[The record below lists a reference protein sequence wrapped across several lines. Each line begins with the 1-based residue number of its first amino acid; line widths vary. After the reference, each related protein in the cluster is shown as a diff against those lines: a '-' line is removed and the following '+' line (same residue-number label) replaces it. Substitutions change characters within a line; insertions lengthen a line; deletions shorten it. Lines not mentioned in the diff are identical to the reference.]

1 MNLIIPAAG
10 QSSRFPKMRPK
21 WMLTHPN
28 GNLMLA
34 EAIRGLTFGSLEK
47 IYLTVLAA
55 HLEEFKCLDGIKKQ
69 FRQIGLADKL
79 VVVALDNPTQSQPE
93 TVARA
98 IEKENIKGPICI
110 KDSDNFFKLKVPET
124 NFVSVVDLNQVGFVN
139 PGNKSYADVN
149 ENHFVTNIVEKR
161 VISNFFCSGAYGFE
175 DAQEYLRNFNTLSHL
190 KNLYISHIIYQML
203 LEDKAF
209 SAAVCTDYSDW
220 GTLKDW
226 NRYKAQ
232 FGTLFVDL
240 DGTLVRNSGEHFEP
254 VWGTTEGL
262 KENIQVINRLY
273 DSGKVQII
281 ITTSRKEEARELTVK
296 QLEKEG
302 LRYHQIL
309 FGLNHGKRIVINDY
323 ARSNPFK
330 SCDSINI
337 ARNAEDLSEMLHGL
351 LHIEGEA

>member
-10 QSSRFPKMRPK
+10 QSSRFPKLRPK

-34 EAIRGLTFGSLEK
+34 EAIRGLTFPGLKK
-47 IYLTVLAA
+47 IYLTVLSA
-55 HLEEFKCLDGIKKQ
+55 HLKEFQCLSGIKKQ
-69 FRQIGLADKL
+69 FQQIGLGDKL
-79 VVVALDNPTQSQPE
+79 VVVALDSPTQSQPE

-98 IEKENIKGPICI
+98 VEKEKIQGPICI
-110 KDSDNFFKLKVPET
+110 KDSDNFFRLKIPKK
-124 NFVSVVDLNQVGFVN
+124 NFISVVDLNQVGFIN
-139 PGNKSYADVN
+139 PSNKSYAAVN

-175 DAQEYLRNFNTLSHL
+175 DAQEYLHYFNVLSNL

-209 SAAVCTDYSDW
+209 SAAVCSDYSDW

-226 NRYKAQ
+226 NRYKSQ

-240 DGTLVRNSGEHFEP
+240 DGTLVCNSGEYFEP
-254 VWGTTEGL
+254 VWGKTEGL
-262 KENIQVINRLY
+262 KENIQAINRLY

-281 ITTSRKEEARELTVK
+281 ITTSRKEESRQLTLQ
-296 QLEKEG
+296 QLEREG
-302 LRYHQIL
+302 LRYHQII

-330 SCDSINI
+330 SCDSVNL
-337 ARNAEDLSEMLHGL
+337 ARNATDLGEMLQGL

>member
-34 EAIRGLTFGSLEK
+34 EAIRGLEFAGLNK

-69 FRQIGLADKL
+69 FQQIGLADKL
-79 VVVALDNPTQSQPE
+79 VVVALEKPTQSQPE

-98 IEKENIKGPICI
+98 IEKENIKGPVCI
-110 KDSDNFFKLKVPET
+110 KDSDNFFRLKVPAT
-124 NFVSVVDLNQVGFVN
+124 NFVSVVDLNQVGFIN

-161 VISNFFCSGAYGFE
+161 VISNFFCCGAYGFE
-175 DAQEYLRNFNTLSHL
+175 DAQEYLRYFKSLSGL

-209 SAAVCTDYSDW
+209 SAAVATEYSDW

-226 NRYKAQ
+226 NRYKSQ
-232 FGTLFVDL
+232 FGTLFIDL

-254 VWGTTEGL
+254 TWGTTEGI
-262 KENIQVINRLY
+262 KENIGGVNRLY

-281 ITTSRKEEARELTVK
+281 ITTSRREEARAITEA
-296 QLEKEG
+296 QLKREG
-302 LRYHQIL
+302 IRYHQIL
-309 FGLNHGKRIVINDY
+309 FGMNHGKRIVVNDY

-330 SCDSINI
+330 SCDSVNI
-337 ARNAEDLSEMLHGL
+337 ARNSTDLAEMLESL
-351 LHIEGEA
+351 LHVEGEA

>member
-1 MNLIIPAAG
+1 MNLIIPVAG

-34 EAIRGLTFGSLEK
+34 EAIRGLDFSGLDK
-47 IYLTVLAA
+47 IYLTVLSA
-55 HLEEFKCLDGIKKQ
+55 HLKEFQCLPGIKKQ

-79 VVVALDNPTQSQPE
+79 VVVGLDEPTQSQPE
-93 TVARA
+93 TVART
-98 IEKENIKGPICI
+98 IEKKKIRGPICI
-110 KDSDNFFKLKVPET
+110 KDSDNFFRLKVPRK
-124 NFVSVVDLNQVGFVN
+124 NFVSVVDLNQVGFIN
-139 PGNKSYADVN
+139 PSNKSYADVN

-175 DAQEYLRNFNTLSHL
+175 DAQEYLHYFNALSGL

-203 LEDKAF
+203 LENKAF
-209 SAAVCTDYSDW
+209 SAAVCTDYCDW

-232 FGTLFVDL
+232 FGTLFIDL
-240 DGTLVRNSGEHFEP
+240 DGTLVINSGEHFEP
-254 VWGTTEGL
+254 VWGTTPGI
-262 KENIQVINRLY
+262 KENIEVINRLH
-273 DSGKVQII
+273 DSGKVQIV
-281 ITTSRKEEARELTVK
+281 ITTSRKEEARTVTLK
-296 QLEKEG
+296 QLKRVG

-309 FGLNHGKRIVINDY
+309 FGMNHGKRIVVNDY

-330 SCDSINI
+330 SCDSINL
-337 ARNAEDLSEMLHGL
+337 ARNAADLSEMLEGVF
-351 LHIEGEA
+351 HIQEGV

>member
-34 EAIRGLTFGSLEK
+34 EAIRGLDFPGLKK
-47 IYLTVLAA
+47 IYLTVLAS
-55 HLEEFKCLDGIKKQ
+55 HLQEFQCLDGIQRQ

-79 VVVALDNPTQSQPE
+79 VVVALDQPTQSQPE

-98 IEKENIKGPICI
+98 IEKEKIQGPICI
-110 KDSDNFFKLKVPET
+110 KDSDNYFRLKVPST
-124 NFVSVVDLNQVGFVN
+124 NFVSVVDLNQVGFIN
-139 PGNKSYADVN
+139 PSNKSYADVN

-161 VISNFFCSGAYGFE
+161 VISNFFCSGAYGFQ
-175 DAQEYLRNFNTLSHL
+175 DAQEYLGYFNALSGL
-190 KNLYISHIIYQML
+190 KSLYLSHIIYRML
-203 LEDKAF
+203 LDNKAF
-209 SAAVCTDYSDW
+209 SAAVCSDYSDW

-254 VWGTTEGL
+254 VWGKTGGI
-262 KENIQVINRLY
+262 KENIEAVNRLY
-273 DSGKVQII
+273 NSGKVQVI
-281 ITTSRKEEARELTVK
+281 ITTSRKEEARQITLQ
-296 QLEKEG
+296 QLEHEG
-302 LRYHQIL
+302 VRYHQIL
-309 FGLNHGKRIVINDY
+309 FGLNHGKRIVVNDY

-330 SCDSINI
+330 SCDSVNI
-337 ARNAEDLSEMLHGL
+337 ARDSADLGEMLEAL
-351 LHIEGEA
+351 LHSDES

>member
-34 EAIRGLTFGSLEK
+34 EAIRGLAFPGLKK
-47 IYLTVLAA
+47 IYLVVLAA
-55 HLEEFKCLDGIKKQ
+55 HLKEFQCLAGIKKQ

-79 VVVALDNPTQSQPE
+79 RVVALAQPTQSQPE

-98 IEKENIKGPICI
+98 IEKEKIKGPICI
-110 KDSDNFFKLKVPET
+110 KDSDNYFRLQVPKK
-124 NFVSVVDLNQVGFVN
+124 NFVSVVDLNQVGFIN
-139 PGNKSYADVN
+139 PSNKSYANVN

-175 DAQEYLRNFNTLSHL
+175 DAQEYLRYFNRLSDL
-190 KNLYISHIIYQML
+190 KGLYISHIIYQML

-209 SAAVCTDYSDW
+209 AAAVCSDYSDW

-226 NRYKAQ
+226 NRYKSQ

-240 DGTLVRNSGEHFEP
+240 DGTLVINSGEHFEP
-254 VWGTTEGL
+254 VWGKTAGL
-262 KENIQVINRLY
+262 KENIQAINRLY
-273 DSGKVQII
+273 EGGKVQII
-281 ITTSRKEEARELTVK
+281 ITTSRKEEARELTVR
-296 QLEKEG
+296 QLKKEG

-309 FGLNHGKRIVINDY
+309 FGLTHGKRIVVNDY

-330 SCDSINI
+330 SCDSINL
-337 ARNAEDLSEMLHGL
+337 ARNSEDLSDMLQGM
-351 LHIEGEA
+351 LHIEPGT

>member
-10 QSSRFPKMRPK
+10 RSSRFPKMRPK

-34 EAIRGLTFGSLEK
+34 EAIRGLDLANPGK
-47 IYLTVLAA
+47 IYLVVLSA
-55 HLEEFKCLDGIKKQ
+55 HLKEFQCLDGIKRQ
-69 FRQIGLADKL
+69 FQQLGLGSKL
-79 VVVALDNPTQSQPE
+79 VVVALDSPTQSQPE

-98 IEKENIKGPICI
+98 IEKEKIRGPVCI
-110 KDSDNFFKLKVPET
+110 KDTDNFFRLKIPEK
-124 NFVSVVDLNQVGFVN
+124 NFVSVADLNQVGFIN
-139 PGNKSYADVN
+139 PSNKSYATVN

-175 DAQEYLRNFNTLSHL
+175 DAQEYLRYFNALADL

-209 SAAVCTDYSDW
+209 SAAVCSGYADW

-226 NRYKAQ
+226 NRYKSQ
-232 FGTLFVDL
+232 FGTLFIDL
-240 DGTLVRNSGEHFEP
+240 DGTLVRNSGEYFEP
-254 VWGTTEGL
+254 VWGKTEGL
-262 KENIQVINRLY
+262 KENIEAINRLY

-281 ITTSRKEEARELTVK
+281 ITTSRKEAARQLTVR
-296 QLEKEG
+296 QLKREG
-302 LRYHQIL
+302 LRYHQII
-309 FGLNHGKRIVINDY
+309 FGLNHGKRIVVNDY

-330 SCDSINI
+330 SCDSVNI
-337 ARNAEDLSEMLHGL
+337 ARNATDLGEMLEAL
-351 LHIEGEA
+351 LQIEGEA

>member
-34 EAIRGLTFGSLEK
+34 EAIRGLTFSNLKK
-47 IYLTVLAA
+47 IYLVVLDA
-55 HLEEFKCLDGIKKQ
+55 HLKEFKCLDGIKKQ
-69 FRQIGLADKL
+69 FRQIGLLDKL
-79 VVVALDNPTQSQPE
+79 VVVALDQPTHSQPE

-98 IEKENIKGPICI
+98 IEIKKIKGAVCI
-110 KDSDNFFKLKVPET
+110 KDSDNFFRMKVPTT
-124 NFVSVVDLNQVGFVN
+124 NFVSVVDLNSVGFVN

-175 DAQEYLRNFNTLSHL
+175 DAQEYLRYFNQLSGL
-190 KNLYISHIIYQML
+190 KDLYISHIIYQML

-209 SAAVCTDYSDW
+209 SAAVCSEYSDW

-226 NRYKAQ
+226 NRYKSQ

-240 DGTLVRNSGEHFEP
+240 DGTLVVNSGEHFEP
-254 VWGTTEGL
+254 VWGTTSGI
-262 KENIQVINRLY
+262 KENIEAINRLY

-281 ITTSRKEEARELTVK
+281 ITTSRKAEARKLTER
-296 QLEKEG
+296 QLKKEG
-302 LRYHQIL
+302 VRYHQIL

-337 ARNAEDLSEMLHGL
+337 ARNSQDLGEMLEGL
-351 LHIEGEA
+351 LHTGS

>member
-10 QSSRFPKMRPK
+10 QSSRFPKLRPK

-34 EAIRGLTFGSLEK
+34 EAIRGLTIPKLEK

-55 HLEEFKCLDGIKKQ
+55 HLEEFQCLDGIRKQ
-69 FRQIGLADKL
+69 FQQVGLAEKL
-79 VVVALDNPTQSQPE
+79 VVVALDKPTQSQPE

-98 IEKENIKGPICI
+98 IEKGNIRGPICI
-110 KDSDNFFKLKVPET
+110 KDSDNYFKLNVPSN
-124 NFVSVVDLNQVGFVN
+124 NFVSVVDLNQVGFIN
-139 PGNKSYADVN
+139 PSNKSYADVN

-161 VISNFFCSGAYGFE
+161 VISNFFCCGAYGFE
-175 DAQEYLRNFNTLSHL
+175 DAQEYLSYFNSLSHL
-190 KNLYISHIIYQML
+190 PNLYISHIIYQML
-203 LEDKAF
+203 LENKAF
-209 SAAVCTDYSDW
+209 LAAVCSDYSDW

-240 DGTLVRNSGEHFEP
+240 DGTLVHNSGEHFAP
-254 VWGTTEGL
+254 VWGTTEGI

-281 ITTSRKEEARELTVK
+281 VTTSRKEEARDLTLK
-296 QLEKEG
+296 QLEREG
-302 LRYHQIL
+302 LRYHQII
-309 FGLNHGKRIVINDY
+309 FGLHHGKRIVVNDY
-323 ARSNPFK
+323 AKSNPFK

-337 ARNAEDLSEMLHGL
+337 ARNSTDLTEMLESM
-351 LHIEGEA
+351 LHIGEA

>member
-1 MNLIIPAAG
+1 
-10 QSSRFPKMRPK
+10 MRPK

-34 EAIRGLTFGSLEK
+34 EAIRGLAFSKLEK
-47 IYLTVLAA
+47 IYLTVLSA
-55 HLEEFKCLDGIKKQ
+55 HLKEFQCLDGIKKQ
-69 FRQIGLADKL
+69 FKQIGLGDKL

-98 IEKENIKGPICI
+98 IEKEKIKGPICI
-110 KDSDNFFKLKVPET
+110 KDSDNFFRLKVPEK
-124 NFVSVVDLNQVGFVN
+124 NFVSVVDLNQVGFIN
-139 PGNKSYADVN
+139 PSNKSYADVN
-149 ENHFVTNIVEKR
+149 ENQFVTNIVEKR

-175 DAQEYLRNFNTLSHL
+175 DAQEYLRYFNSLSNL
-190 KNLYISHIIYQML
+190 KGLYISHIIYQML
-203 LEDKAF
+203 LENKAF
-209 SAAVCTDYSDW
+209 SAAVCSDYSDW

-232 FGTLFVDL
+232 FGTLFIDL
-240 DGTLVRNSGEHFEP
+240 DGTLIRNSGEYFEP

-262 KENIQVINRLY
+262 KENIQTINRLY

-281 ITTSRKEEARELTVK
+281 ITTSRREEARQLTVK

-302 LRYHQIL
+302 LHYHQII
-309 FGLNHGKRIVINDY
+309 FGLNHGKRIVVNDY

-330 SCDSINI
+330 SCDSVNI
-337 ARNAEDLSEMLHGL
+337 ARNSEDLGEMLQGL
-351 LHIEGEA
+351 LHIEGEV

>member
-34 EAIRGLTFGSLEK
+34 EAIRGLEFSSLKK
-47 IYLTVLAA
+47 IYLVVLAA
-55 HLEEFKCLDGIKKQ
+55 HLKEFQCLRGIKKQ
-69 FRQIGLADKL
+69 FRQIGLLDKL
-79 VVVALDNPTQSQPE
+79 VVVALDQPTQSQPE

-98 IEKENIKGPICI
+98 IEKQKIKGPICI
-110 KDSDNFFKLKVPET
+110 KDSDNFFRMKVPAN
-124 NFVSVVDLNQVGFVN
+124 NFISVVDLNQVGFVN

-161 VISNFFCSGAYGFE
+161 VISNFFCSGAYGFD
-175 DAQEYLRNFNTLSHL
+175 DAQEYLNYFKRLSNL
-190 KNLYISHIIYQML
+190 KGLYISHIIYQML
-203 LEDKAF
+203 LDNKAF
-209 SAAVCTDYSDW
+209 SAVVCSHYSDW

-226 NRYKAQ
+226 NRYKSQ

-240 DGTLVRNSGEHFEP
+240 DGTLVVNSGEHFEP
-254 VWGTTEGL
+254 VWGTTPGI
-262 KENIQVINRLY
+262 KENIEAINRLH

-281 ITTSRKEEARELTVK
+281 ITTSRKAEARALTVR
-296 QLEKEG
+296 QLKKEG
-302 LRYHQIL
+302 VRYHQIL
-309 FGLNHGKRIVINDY
+309 FGLNHGKRIVVNDY

-337 ARNAEDLSEMLHGL
+337 ARNSEDLGEMLQGL
-351 LHIEGEA
+351 LHVEE

>member
-98 IEKENIKGPICI
+98 IEKESIKGPICI

>member
-10 QSSRFPKMRPK
+10 QSSRFPKMKPK

-34 EAIRGLTFGSLEK
+34 EAIRGLVFSDLEK
-47 IYLTVLAA
+47 IYLTVLAS
-55 HLEEFKCLDGIKKQ
+55 HLRDFDCLEGIKKQ
-69 FRQIGLADKL
+69 FQQIGLGEKL
-79 VVVALDNPTQSQPE
+79 VVVALDQPTQSQPE

-98 IEKENIKGPICI
+98 IEKANITGPICI
-110 KDSDNFFKLKVPET
+110 KDSDNYFRLTVPSS
-124 NFVSVVDLNQVGFVN
+124 NFVSVVDLNLVGFIN
-139 PGNKSYADVN
+139 PSNKSYADVN

-175 DAQEYLRNFNTLSHL
+175 DAQEYLRYFNTLSGL

-203 LEDKAF
+203 LENKAF
-209 SAAVCTDYSDW
+209 SAAVCSEYSDW

-226 NRYKAQ
+226 NRYKSQ

-240 DGTLVRNSGEHFEP
+240 DGTLVRNSGEYFEP
-254 VWGTTEGL
+254 VWGETDGI
-262 KENIQVINRLY
+262 KENIEAINRLY
-273 DSGKVQII
+273 ESGKVQII
-281 ITTSRKEEARELTVK
+281 VTTSRKEEARQLTMQ
-296 QLEKEG
+296 QLEREG
-302 LRYHQIL
+302 LRYHQII
-309 FGLNHGKRIVINDY
+309 FGLNHGKHIVVNDY

-337 ARNAEDLSEMLHGL
+337 ARDSADLGEL
-351 LHIEGEA
+351 LEALFHNEKA

>member
-1 MNLIIPAAG
+1 M
-10 QSSRFPKMRPK
+10 
-21 WMLTHPN
+21 
-28 GNLMLA
+28 
-34 EAIRGLTFGSLEK
+34 
-47 IYLTVLAA
+47 
-55 HLEEFKCLDGIKKQ
+55 
-69 FRQIGLADKL
+69 
-79 VVVALDNPTQSQPE
+79 
-93 TVARA
+93 
-98 IEKENIKGPICI
+98 
-110 KDSDNFFKLKVPET
+110 
-124 NFVSVVDLNQVGFVN
+124 
-139 PGNKSYADVN
+139 
-149 ENHFVTNIVEKR
+149 EKR

-281 ITTSRKEEARELTVK
+281 ITTSRKEEARLSLIHIFEELAG
-296 QLEKEG
+296 EC
-302 LRYHQIL
+302 
-309 FGLNHGKRIVINDY
+309 
-323 ARSNPFK
+323 PFK
-330 SCDSINI
+330 MLKRQQIFVHGHTRLI
-337 ARNAEDLSEMLHGL
+337 AGRENYFRPFENRVGNRLQVAEDVYKRQRQKRDIYWLSSKQRSWASRRPDQYRG
-351 LHIEGEA
+351 GS